1 MEAKQKEFLKYIGG
15 MVLFVCFVWK
25 YELVFRMVGWV
36 YRMISPL
43 IYGFVIAFILNLL
56 VRKIEKCMTGRMWQN
71 QTVKRCI
78 SIILSV
84 VIAVGVI
91 TAVLAGLIPEIVNSA
106 KVLQE
111 KLPAVLQ
118 NVAAWMEENFH
129 MSGNILDEMQKFKF
143 DPAMLDDILQ
153 NDTVISVLKTG
164 GNVIGKIISGFAG
177 FTIGLVF
184 AFYVLVQKEELG
196 NKIKRLLYN
205 YLPEK
210 KADQI
215 LHFFRRADEVYS
227 GFISGQCMDAVIL
240 GCMVSVGMLILRISY
255 PVLMGV
261 IIAVTALI
269 PVVGAFVGGGI
280 GMFLIAME
288 SPLQSVLCLILVLVL
303 QQIDNKIIYP
313 HVVGS
318 AVGLPSI
325 WIFAAIIVGGN
336 ISGVLGMFLGIPVAA
351 LVYAFL
357 GEDLHRR
364 ERKKEEERRR
374 EEQEEEQGRE
384 ARQEEKLE

>member
-153 NDTVISVLKTG
+153 NDTVISVENWWECDWKNHIRLCRIYHRTG
-164 GNVIGKIISGFAG
+164 VCFLRSGA
-177 FTIGLVF
+177 
-184 AFYVLVQKEELG
+184 E
-196 NKIKRLLYN
+196 
-205 YLPEK
+205 
-210 KADQI
+210 
-215 LHFFRRADEVYS
+215 RRAGKQDKT
-227 GFISGQCMDAVIL
+227 
-240 GCMVSVGMLILRISY
+240 SV
-255 PVLMGV
+255 V
-261 IIAVTALI
+261 
-269 PVVGAFVGGGI
+269 
-280 GMFLIAME
+280 
-288 SPLQSVLCLILVLVL
+288 
-303 QQIDNKIIYP
+303 
-313 HVVGS
+313 
-318 AVGLPSI
+318 
-325 WIFAAIIVGGN
+325 
-336 ISGVLGMFLGIPVAA
+336 
-351 LVYAFL
+351 
-357 GEDLHRR
+357 
-364 ERKKEEERRR
+364 
-374 EEQEEEQGRE
+374 
-384 ARQEEKLE
+384 

>member
-215 LHFFRRADEVYS
+215 LRFFRRADEVYS

-240 GCMVSVGMLILRISY
+240 GCMVSVGMLILRIPY

-288 SPLQSVLCLILVLVL
+288 SPLQSVLFLILFLVL
-303 QQIDNKIIYP
+303 QQIDNKIIY
-313 HVVGS
+313 VVGS

>member
-1 MEAKQKEFLKYIGG
+1 MDAKQKEFLKYIGG

-164 GNVIGKIISGFAG
+164 GNVIGKIIAGFAG

-196 NKIKRLLYN
+196 SKIKRLLYN

-215 LHFFRRADEVYS
+215 LHFFRRADELYS

-240 GCMVSVGMLILRISY
+240 GCMVTVGMLILRIPY

-261 IIAVTALI
+261 IIAAFCETSLGDKGWFLI
-269 PVVGAFVGGGI
+269 PWAW
-280 GMFLIAME
+280 FLRV
-288 SPLQSVLCLILVLVL
+288 SDTLFN
-303 QQIDNKIIYP
+303 QQKIDNTPLMIIF
-313 HVVGS
+313 VI
-318 AVGLPSI
+318 SI
-325 WIFAAIIVGGN
+325 IIVFFHFLLFQKWN
-336 ISGVLGMFLGIPVAA
+336 QDRLISG
-351 LVYAFL
+351 
-357 GEDLHRR
+357 
-364 ERKKEEERRR
+364 
-374 EEQEEEQGRE
+374 
-384 ARQEEKLE
+384 